1 MVLVE
6 ELRVL
11 NNKKR
16 EANSVP
22 ATAEHAV
29 THSSKEV
36 FKPRL
41 IFWEVTKG
49 CNLRCVHCRATA
61 TELSSPTDLP
71 TAKALDIIDQ
81 IAAMGNPI
89 LVLSGGE
96 PLYRSDIFQ
105 LASYAKDKGLRVA
118 LATNGTLVT
127 KEVARMIAD
136 SGVKRVSISLDGADA
151 MTHDS
156 FRGIPG
162 AFEAALHGLRNL
174 QEVGMSTQINMT
186 IARHNA
192 DQLPR
197 VLEMARTV
205 GADALHTFLLVPVG
219 CGVDI
224 ANDQMVPPDEYES
237 MLNWFYDQSLEGGI
251 ELKATCAPHY
261 FRVVRQRRAEE
272 RREAERSEVRGERS
286 EVGDCRSQIADCRS
300 ENLTLKAANSTM
312 KQEIGPTEMIMPG
325 GTGIS
330 LKPQGAPMGHHTG
343 HPAGNHTGHPGGHPG
358 DMNAMTKGCLAGTGV
373 CFISH
378 EGEVFPCGYLPAIA
392 GDLRKEK
399 FADIWTNA
407 KVFNDLRDTDNLK
420 GKCGCCEFRNVCMGC
435 RARAFAAT
443 GDYLDPEP
451 FCVYEP
457 KSAALR
463 EKMEQRGR

>member
-1 MVLVE
+1 MAPVE

-11 NNKKR
+11 DNSTKSDILNNKKR
-16 EANSVP
+16 EGDSVT
-22 ATAEHAV
+22 ATAEQVETHA
-29 THSSKEV
+29 SKEV

-61 TELSSPTDLP
+61 TELSSPSDLP

-105 LASYAKDKGLRVA
+105 LAQYATEKGLRVA

-151 MTHDS
+151 LTHDS

-174 QEVGMSTQINMT
+174 QQVGMSVQINMT

-197 VLEMARTV
+197 VLDMAKTV

-224 ANDQMVPPDEYES
+224 ANDQMVPPEEYER

-261 FRVVRQRRAEE
+261 FRVVRQRRAAE
-272 RREAERSEVRGERS
+272 RRSGDRAIGSSGDLKTEVTGHGSEGS
-286 EVGDCRSQIADCRS
+286 SAGSA
-300 ENLTLKAANSTM
+300 
-312 KQEIGPTEMIMPG
+312 EIGPTEMIMPG

-330 LKPQGAPMGHHTG
+330 LRPQGQHGG
-343 HPAGNHTGHPGGHPG
+343 HPAGNHTGHPSGQAGGHPG

-373 CFISH
+373 CFVSH

-392 GDLRKEK
+392 GDLRREK
-399 FADIWTNA
+399 FADIWRDA
-407 KVFNDLRDTDNLK
+407 KVFNDLRDTGNLK